1 MRWPGVLMLVIGTGG
16 LAAAQGMTDFSF
28 MPDGGRNTFVAV
40 FKTASEARLVLAET
54 HDAAEWAAR
63 IAAAAPELAPRQV
76 ETLAGYLAI
85 NTPLAVATDPE
96 ADAPD
101 LPDIT
106 TLLAPDGRDLALA
119 QCQFCHSLFSGY
131 LTQDRDEIGWL
142 STFKSP
148 FHSTIAM
155 TEVEQRTFAN
165 YSAIN
170 MPMKYTDVP
179 PELRF

>member
-1 MRWPGVLMLVIGTGG
+1 MRWPGILMLATGTVGM
-16 LAAAQGMTDFSF
+16 AAAQGMTDFSF
-28 MPDGGRNTFVAV
+28 MPDGGRGSFVTV

-54 HDAAEWAAR
+54 HDATEWAAR
-63 IAAAAPELAPRQV
+63 ITAAAPELAPREV

-85 NTPLAVATDPE
+85 NTPLALATEPA

-101 LPDIT
+101 IA
-106 TLLAPDGRDLALA
+106 TLLVPDGRDLALA
-119 QCQFCHSLFSGY
+119 QCQFCHSLFTGY

-155 TEVEQRTFAN
+155 TEAEQRTFAN